1 LRDVKGAAFLAVNGP
16 EELVDGFADAR
27 VISLECCE
35 KWSVG
40 GNKSN
45 KERGCLPLVV
55 KAWSQ
60 TLRRRACSC
69 LSRAMKRGTRGS
81 RSVYHGPLVTGDWL
95 P

>member
-1 LRDVKGAAFLAVNGP
+1 LRDVKGAVFAVVNGP
-16 EELVDGFADAR
+16 EELVDGLADAG
-27 VISLECCE
+27 VIALECCG
-35 KWSVG
+35 KLSVE
-40 GNKSN
+40 GNGSN
-45 KERGCLPLVV
+45 QEHGFLPLVV
-55 KAWSQ
+55 KARSQ